1 VLNKNLKKIDLIK
14 ELSNQSG
21 FSASFSKKLID
32 DLIEVISQNIKS
44 GKLNLKNIG
53 SFKIINKKQRLGRNP
68 KTKQEFVISSRK
80 SISFVY
86 SKKNYDFL
94 D

>member
-44 GKLNLKNIG
+44 
-53 SFKIINKKQRLGRNP
+53 R
-68 KTKQEFVISSRK
+68 KT
-80 SISFVY
+80 
-86 SKKNYDFL
+86 
-94 D
+94 